1 MSRNI
6 DTFFSEKF
14 GFHLKFHYIL
24 YMMVEKFWHRVR
36 KQIKAHKISVVKFT
50 EYIRVP
56 RSTFY
61 NWIRLDIIPDVITA
75 YNIATALGVSLEY
88 LITGEG
94 RKAEKLRME
103 ELEIRKNT
111 EAQVKK
117 LVFNLQNEVLKF

>member
-1 MSRNI
+1 
-6 DTFFSEKF
+6 
-14 GFHLKFHYIL
+14 
-24 YMMVEKFWHRVR
+24 MMVEKFWHRVR